1 MTGGVITAL
10 GVGGLWVTSF
20 LRLTCVKKLSGIY
33 STSMPSNTDPHPASF
48 GFRADIEGLRAI
60 AILLVV
66 AAHAK
71 IPGLAG
77 GFVGVD
83 VFFVL
88 SGYLITA
95 LLVDE
100 YSNSGRV
107 SLIAFYA
114 RRLRRLLPAL
124 LVMLLLSSSA
134 ALFILSSS
142 EQIAQSMAAASAAL
156 WLSNFHFAFA
166 ELDYFGGDAEKNLF
180 LHTWSLGVEEQFYLF
195 WPFLIISV
203 FAVSRRLTRGTEIS
217 VLKWSMAAVVVLS
230 FATSLRLL
238 ETSPALAFYMM
249 PSRAWQFALG
259 ALVWL
264 YFQSESV
271 NSQSRMFALGWL
283 GLGLIISAAL
293 LLDGHAA
300 YPGLWSL
307 LPSLGAAMVLVA
319 GVAQVSNG
327 VGQWL
332 GVNALQSIGRVSYSW
347 YLWHWP
353 VLLLGVALMGAEN
366 ATSRVFLV
374 VLSLFIAILSYRLI
388 EAPVRGYG
396 RLISVPRVSIYV
408 AVLMMLGVSLLSDR
422 WARLAQEWV
431 NSPQQARFLV
441 AKMERSTIYAMGCDD
456 WADSAEVKF
465 CSFGRIDAPRT
476 VVLMGDSIAAQW
488 FPAVEKIFGDDDW
501 RILVLTKSA
510 CPMVDERV
518 FYQLIR
524 REYVECAEWRQQALL
539 ELTNIKPDV
548 LILGSSATYSFTK
561 VQWIEGTARVLAQVT
576 NHAGAVYLMRGTPW
590 LPFDGVD
597 CLSNKYASP
606 LKAFLNSSCDA
617 PVGRIV
623 DEVWS
628 WLAVAAEQYA
638 NVRTLDMND
647 QVCPRGICS
656 AELEGRIVFRDGGH
670 LTVGFVAGLAP
681 VLADK
686 IK

>member
-1 MTGGVITAL
+1 MSSNVDAPTASL
-10 GVGGLWVTSF
+10 
-20 LRLTCVKKLSGIY
+20 
-33 STSMPSNTDPHPASF
+33 

-71 IPGLAG
+71 VPGLAG

-95 LLVDE
+95 LLVGE
-100 YSNSGRV
+100 YLSSGRV
-107 SLIAFYA
+107 GLVAFYA
-114 RRLRRLLPAL
+114 RRFRRLLPAL
-124 LVMLLLSSSA
+124 LVMLLLSSIA

-195 WPFLIISV
+195 WPLLIISV
-203 FAVSRRLTRGTEIS
+203 FAVSRRLARGAEIS
-217 VLKWSMAAVVVLS
+217 FLKWSMTAIVVFS
-230 FATSLRLL
+230 FAISLRLL
-238 ETSPALAFYMM
+238 ERSPELAFYMM

-259 ALVWL
+259 ALTWL
-264 YFQSESV
+264 CFRSESV
-271 NSQSRMFALGWL
+271 DSSRLIFALGWL
-283 GLGLIISAAL
+283 GLSLIVSAAL
-293 LLDGHAA
+293 LLDSHAD

-319 GVAQVSNG
+319 GVAPIPNG
-327 VGQWL
+327 VGRWL

-353 VLLLGVALMGAEN
+353 ILLLGIALMGSGSS
-366 ATSRVFLV
+366 TSRVFLV
-374 VLSLFIAILSYRLI
+374 VFSLFIAILSYRLI
-388 EAPVRGYG
+388 EAPARGYG
-396 RLISVPRVSIYV
+396 RLIAVPRVSIYV

-422 WARLAQEWV
+422 WTRLAQEWV
-431 NSPQQARFLV
+431 NSPQQARFLS
-441 AKMERSTIYAMGCDD
+441 AKIDRPTIYAMGCDD
-456 WADSAEVKF
+456 WIDSTEVKF
-465 CSFGRIDAPRT
+465 CSFGRGDAPRT
-476 VVLMGDSIAAQW
+476 VVLMGDSIGAQW
-488 FPAVEKIFGDDDW
+488 FPAVEKAFSGDDW

-510 CPMVDERV
+510 CPMVDEYV
-518 FYQLIR
+518 FYQRIR

-539 ELTNIKPDV
+539 ELVNMKPDV

-561 VQWIEGTARVLAQVT
+561 VQWIEGTGRVLARVAD
-576 NHAGAVYLMRGTPW
+576 HVGAVYLMRGTPW

-597 CLSNKYASP
+597 CLSNKYATP
-606 LKAFLNSSCDA
+606 LKIFLNSPCDA
-617 PVGRIV
+617 PVGRVV
-623 DEVWS
+623 DDVWN
-628 WLAVAAEQYA
+628 WLTMAAASYA

-647 QVCPRGICS
+647 QVCPGGVCS
-656 AELEGRIVFRDGGH
+656 AELEGRVVFRDSGH
-670 LTVGFVAGLAP
+670 LTASFVSGLAP
-681 VLADK
+681 ALEEK
-686 IK
+686 MK